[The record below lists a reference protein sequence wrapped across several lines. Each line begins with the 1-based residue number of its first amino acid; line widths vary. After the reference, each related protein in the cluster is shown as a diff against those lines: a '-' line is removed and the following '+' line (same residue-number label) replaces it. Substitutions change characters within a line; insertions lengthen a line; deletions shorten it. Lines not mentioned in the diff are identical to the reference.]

1 MRQQIEALIAEYE
14 AVVRERQG
22 IDRVAEPRVWA
33 EVDLDCS
40 AAAGRLGGEVRE
52 AARKLGLTRDL
63 SRALAGTGYGV
74 ARLAFD
80 PDHRHLGVELHGGP
94 STPGERRKAADP
106 ATVDH
111 LRAVTEDFFSRTGI
125 EVTFPYDRLA
135 A

>member
-1 MRQQIEALIAEYE
+1 MRQQIEALIQQYDE
-14 AVVRERQG
+14 VVRERQA

-80 PDHRHLGVELHGGP
+80 PDHRHLVVELHGGP
-94 STPGERRKAADP
+94 STPAERRAAADP
-106 ATVDH
+106 AVAERV
-111 LRAVTEDFFSRTGI
+111 RAFTEDFFSRAGV

>member
-1 MRQQIEALIAEYE
+1 MRQQIEALIQQYDE
-14 AVVRERQG
+14 VVRERQG

-63 SRALAGTGYGV
+63 SRALAGT
-74 ARLAFD
+74 
-80 PDHRHLGVELHGGP
+80 
-94 STPGERRKAADP
+94 ADP
-106 ATVDH
+106 AVAERV
-111 LRAVTEDFFSRTGI
+111 RAFTEDFFSRTGV